1 MFSVVYVYLSTGW
14 FPWDHYPYC
23 HWSVTD
29 LMMIPTQLQLPS
41 FYHTDPPPTCLNLF
55 TWTPAYRDPSLSV
68 QDMVKFV
75 TRTVGMA
82 FLLKLLLHLMLLPP
96 EMKLREGNVLHLSVI
111 LFTLERDPTPWD
123 HTGRIYIPL
132 PYYLPFSGF
141 ISYLR
146 QVHHVD
152 MPPDH
157 NWHCKIGHTVLFTS
171 TFCSTFFIL
180 SMTFD
185 RFYSII
191 MPHKAASFNTVK
203 RAKFTVMCII
213 LFSILYHIPHML

>member
-1 MFSVVYVYLSTGW
+1 MVY
-14 FPWDHYPYC
+14 
-23 HWSVTD
+23 
-29 LMMIPTQLQLPS
+29 
-41 FYHTDPPPTCLNLF
+41 TCLSFCSQRGGTLAPGIIPAANISP
-55 TWTPAYRDPSLSV
+55 WAISPSTPPNHKSGPYASYWY
-68 QDMVKFV
+68 
-75 TRTVGMA
+75 A
-82 FLLKLLLHLMLLPP
+82 FLFKVNFNKETTHYLLFP
-96 EMKLREGNVLHLSVI
+96 
-111 LFTLERDPTPWD
+111 
-123 HTGRIYIPL
+123 
-132 PYYLPFSGF
+132 GF

-146 QVHHVD
+146 QVHHVY

-203 RAKFTVMCII
+203 RAKVTVMCII
-213 LFSILYHIPHML
+213 LFSILYHIPHMFIKSTVSSQCVPYSGAITTDYGKFYYWFTYAISYILLFVLLLIMNSVIIHTLRQRVNWTKKSSEV